1 MSEEDEKLEK
11 KREISRKAMKNYRA
25 KLLKKGLRG
34 RLLYL
39 TLQEYEEVKQ
49 FLKDLRNA

>member
-1 MSEEDEKLEK
+1 MSEKDEKLEK

-25 KLLKKGLRG
+25 KLLKKGIRS

-39 TLQEYEEVKQ
+39 TIEEYEEVKR